1 MSGTVRARLNKAGN
15 AVLCGRVAAKTGA
28 YNCGGRF
35 GAVAAMPVEMDGTDT
50 VIDGALVFLPA
61 TTRPYF
67 TFDPGYQECSP
78 DRWAL
83 TNDARERYEADKQRA
98 SVGDPRD
105 ARTIQANTRLAEGH
119 SIRFRGPYPSQMD
132 GERRQAR
139 HSTPLPKT
147 ACCPDCG
154 TINVIDDE
162 VIERHRREHL
172 GKPGPKAK
180 RL

>member
-1 MSGTVRARLNKAGN
+1 MSGTVRARLNQAGK
-15 AVLCGRVAAKTGA
+15 AVLCGRKDARTGE
-28 YNCGGRF
+28 YTCGGRF
-35 GAVAAMPVEMDGTDT
+35 GAVAAMPVEIAGTDVT
-50 VIDGALVFLPA
+50 IGGAPVFLPA

-67 TFDPGYQECSP
+67 RFDPGYQERSP

-83 TNDARERYEADKQRA
+83 TKDARERYKADKHQA
-98 SVGDPRD
+98 SAGDPRD
-105 ARTIQANTRLAEGH
+105 ARTIQAKKRLAEGH
-119 SIRFRGPYPSQMD
+119 SIRFRGAFPSQMD

-162 VIERHRREHL
+162 VIER
-172 GKPGPKAK
+172 
-180 RL
+180 